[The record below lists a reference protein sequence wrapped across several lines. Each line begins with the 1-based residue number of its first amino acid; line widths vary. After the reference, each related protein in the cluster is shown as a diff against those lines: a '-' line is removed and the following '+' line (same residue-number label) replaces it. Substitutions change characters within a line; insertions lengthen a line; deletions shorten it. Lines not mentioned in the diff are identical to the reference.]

1 MMNRVFLTATE
12 TLPETVATR
21 LLAGR
26 KSEGGLLS
34 FEDTMIL
41 TMTAQT
47 GRRIVDRLAQAARR
61 EDAILLPPRTGTPAG
76 LTKGQDSAV
85 ATALQS
91 AVAWVETVLAAD
103 EELVHQAGWRRNDA
117 GGRTD
122 LGLGLYGLATET
134 AKAGLT
140 IAAAAQK
147 IDALEEGERWSAW
160 AELEGRYQL
169 RLKACGKRCPQ
180 ESELARAKEPVLPEG
195 IRKVIL
201 AGVVDASLLAVT
213 ALGSLGKKG
222 TEVEI
227 LVWAPG
233 LSEAEG
239 QEAFDVHGRAKVDFW
254 NKREMLVGIEPELRR
269 DGLDLAQA
277 VVEHLAKLFS
287 KENSGKAAVV
297 ADDAALGRDLA
308 AKIEQAG
315 GKAYLAAGRPLEEQ
329 SMRKLLRDLADVC
342 RDGSFRSMDVLLHQ
356 PDFLRW
362 ILQEQKVSG
371 DPVAW
376 LGDWSK
382 SGYDTMEADLES
394 SLQMPAGTVTGA
406 VVPVL
411 RQLAKVRQALGG
423 RDWPG
428 ELRALLLAMYGE
440 RELEENRGEVEAA
453 KSIDEA
459 LNEAESGT
467 GRELGLA
474 GWVEL
479 LGSLG
484 GAWTQEKERGA
495 VEIEGWLDAAG
506 EDAALLILAGMNEGL
521 MPTGTS
527 PDVMLTEAARR
538 MLGLPD
544 REFLHARDLSL
555 LHGMEAGR
563 KKGGLVVLTAQNGEA
578 GEPLKPSRLL
588 FRVPDAELVKRVKKL
603 AVESEPKET
612 GNAREAFQ
620 RHKLRIPLPP
630 EEGRTDLLHVTDFSS
645 FLACPLRFYLSRRL
659 GWRPSE
665 EPTPGL
671 DGRRFGTWMH
681 EVLREFGEDSA
692 MRECGDAGKIYD
704 KVRTVWDV
712 KFSPWEEVGVLRLN
726 LDLQREA
733 GRERLK
739 RFATEQAGLVKQGWR
754 IRSTETALGE
764 ERNLPG
770 RNKKVKCFSVG
781 LEDFW
786 VQGRADRIDEH
797 SEYGLRVVDYKT
809 GREKE
814 AAAYHFAGGRRA
826 TYLRSPEYARLE
838 RSDKKGKVGP
848 ACWINLQLPLYLEG
862 VAGGGRPAQAGYF
875 YLGEELAEIGWKP
888 LVLNDV
894 ERESARRCAREVAQE
909 YRTDAVLEWI
919 RKGKWERLAV
929 KADYDDFE
937 ELGLRRFIEEKSI
950 EVIEGNGK

>member
-1 MMNRVFLTATE
+1 MKRVFLTTTE
-12 TLPETVATR
+12 TLPEAVAAW
-21 LLAGR
+21 LLTGR
-26 KSEGGLLS
+26 QPEDGLLS
-34 FEDTMIL
+34 FEDTMVL

-76 LTKGQDSAV
+76 LTKGQDSSV

-91 AVAWVETVLAAD
+91 AATWVETVLAAE
-103 EELVHQAGWRRNDA
+103 EELVHQAGWNRNDSA
-117 GGRTD
+117 GRTD

-140 IAAAAQK
+140 ISAAAEK
-147 IDALEEGERWSAW
+147 IDALEDGGRWSAW
-160 AELEGRYQL
+160 AKLEARYLMGL
-169 RLKACGKRCPQ
+169 RDRGKRCPQ
-180 ESELARAKEPVLPEG
+180 ESELARAKEPVLPAG
-195 IRKVIL
+195 IRRVIL
-201 AGVVDASLLAVT
+201 AGVVDVSLLAVT
-213 ALGSLGKKG
+213 ALDSLGKG
-222 TEVEI
+222 ETEVEI
-227 LVWAPG
+227 LVWGPG
-233 LSEAEG
+233 LSEAEAP
-239 QEAFDVHGRAKVDFW
+239 EAFDVYGRAQAGFW
-254 NKREMLVGIEPELRR
+254 NKREILVGMEPELRR
-269 DGLDLAQA
+269 DGLDIAHG
-277 VVEHLAKLFS
+277 VVEHLAELFS
-287 KENSGKAAVV
+287 KKNSVKAAVV
-297 ADDAALGRDLA
+297 ADDAALGRDLKG
-308 AKIEQAG
+308 KIRQAG

-329 SMRKLLRDLADVC
+329 SMRKLLRELADVC
-342 RDGSFRSMDVLLHQ
+342 REGSFRSMDVLLHQ

-362 ILQEQKVSG
+362 ILQEEKVSG

-382 SGYDTMEADLES
+382 SGYETMEADLES
-394 SLQMPAGTVTGA
+394 FLRMPEGIVADKVIP
-406 VVPVL
+406 VV
-411 RQLAKVRQALGG
+411 RQLAKLRQAMGG
-423 RDWPG
+423 RDWPK

-459 LNEAESGT
+459 LKEAEAGT

-484 GAWTQEKERGA
+484 GAWTEEKERGA

-506 EDAALLILAGMNEGL
+506 EDAEHLILAGMNEGL
-521 MPTGTS
+521 LPRGTA
-527 PDVMLTEAARR
+527 PDAMLTEPARR
-538 MLGLPD
+538 KLGLPD
-544 REFLHARDLSL
+544 REFQYARDLCL

-563 KKGGLVVLTAQNGEA
+563 KQGGLVLLTAQNGEA

-588 FRVPDAELVKRVKKL
+588 FRVPESELAKRVEKL
-603 AVESEPKET
+603 AAEAEPKIT

-630 EEGRTDLLHVTDFSS
+630 PEGRTDLLRVTDFSS

-659 GWRPSE
+659 GWRPGE
-665 EPTPGL
+665 EPAPGL

-681 EVLREFGEDSA
+681 EVLGAFGGDPA
-692 MRECGDAGKIYD
+692 MRECGDVGKIYEQ
-704 KVRTVWDV
+704 VRAGWDA
-712 KFSPWEEVGVLRLN
+712 KFLPWEKGGALKLN

-739 RFATEQAGLVKQGWR
+739 RFAEEQAELVKQGWR
-754 IRSTETALGE
+754 IRSTETDLGE
-764 ERNLPG
+764 ERELPG
-770 RNKKVKCFSVG
+770 RPGKKKCFSIG

-786 VQGRADRIDEH
+786 VQGRVDRIDEH
-797 SEYGLRVVDYKT
+797 PEHGLRVVDYKT
-809 GREKE
+809 GREKD
-814 AAAYHFAGGRRA
+814 AATFHFAGSRKA
-826 TYLRSPEYARLE
+826 LFARSPEYARLG
-838 RSDKKGKVGP
+838 RPDKKGKVVP

-862 VAGGGRPAQAGYF
+862 VGGERWPAQAGYF

-888 LVLNDV
+888 LVLTN
-894 ERESARRCAREVAQE
+894 EEKESARKCAREVARE
-909 YRTDAVLEWI
+909 YREDAVLEWI

-937 ELGLRRFIEEKSI
+937 ELALGRFIEEKAV
-950 EVIEGNGK
+950 EVTEGGAE